1 MIPKTTQ
8 RPSRACSSPPP
19 HNLLT
24 YPRVRAANHKPQ
36 AKKYAILKETL
47 ATVRI
52 SDLALRM
59 SIGFL
64 EGAARV
70 THRSLAAK
78 GATLIIRSCSNN
90 RDTTVGDLIE
100 KVAWLHQEVIVVI
113 ALPIPIASLKVLAA
127 ALISPVIIV
136 NTKL

>member
-24 YPRVRAANHKPQ
+24 YPRVRAGNHKPQ
-36 AKKYAILKETL
+36 AKKYAKLKETV

-52 SDLALRM
+52 SDMALRM
-59 SIGFL
+59 RIGFL
-64 EGAARV
+64 EEAARV

-78 GATLIIRSCSNN
+78 GATLIIRSCTNN
-90 RDTTVGDLIE
+90 RDTTVRDLIE

-113 ALPIPIASLKVLAA
+113 ALPIPRASLIVLAV
-127 ALISPVIIV
+127 ALISPVIIF
-136 NTKL
+136 NTIL